1 MKYLKIYEE
10 FLDGWEEISADD
22 WYDSKMENQPFDETE
37 YDTLVN
43 FCIDNAKYKKGG
55 VGYTLDY
62 DYVNPNKMSY
72 GFYSGGRAWRFT
84 ILKYDVGRYREND
97 EIFTSEHT
105 TLTLFKK
112 GEFKDSNSLYFLSCE
127 DHTTS
132 KWRYFECDRFQDLM
146 TLVKK
151 HLDL

>member
-10 FLDGWEEISADD
+10 FFEGWEEISADD

-43 FCIDNAKYKKGG
+43 FCIDNDKYKKGG
-55 VGYTLDY
+55 KEYEIDY
-62 DYVNPNKMSY
+62 DYVNPNKMGY
-72 GFYSGGRAWRFT
+72 GFHSGGRAWRFT
-84 ILKYDVGRYREND
+84 IIKYGKFIDNYERY
-97 EIFTSEHT
+97 TAEHT

-112 GEFKDSNSLYFLSCE
+112 GESKDSSSLYFLSCE
-127 DHTTS
+127 DHSTS
-132 KWRYFECDRFQDLM
+132 RWTYFECDRFQDLM
-146 TLVKK
+146 YLIKK